1 MYADPE
7 TRQKYFK
14 EDAQSD
20 ALYEYY
26 PPEYAIK
33 KPFLPNDNYVQAVRD
48 KYHNPRVG
56 GTIIPVCD
64 PQCEKWDAAR
74 HIKYLKRSVIMAP
87 RDGEELQIFLMERD
101 KKYHKRLAIIGK
113 PADLQNWHEFKRRK
127 EAKSRKSKNRSPTLD
142 KFFKKTRTA

>member
-1 MYADPE
+1 
-7 TRQKYFK
+7 
-14 EDAQSD
+14 
-20 ALYEYY
+20 
-26 PPEYAIK
+26 
-33 KPFLPNDNYVQAVRD
+33 
-48 KYHNPRVG
+48 
-56 GTIIPVCD
+56 
-64 PQCEKWDAAR
+64 
-74 HIKYLKRSVIMAP
+74 MAP